1 MAIINEF
8 IDALT
13 IEIDALK
20 KGKGGSIVTVYNGE
34 LIRQTLDLHIYKF
47 RLENFLVAID
57 DTPASLEVNGKEYEC
72 NIISIVG
79 QQVQISVEQKLGER
93 IPMAKIKTNTWYL
106 LESLKNKYEDNL
118 SSQSRFENSNKLFED
133 QNSNI
138 DGSHFETSYSRN
150 GNPTNKSQHKAI
162 KSSINEFI
170 SIIWGPPGTGK
181 TVTVAK
187 AIESHLNLG
196 RKVLLLSHSNNA
208 VDQALIKVAA
218 QMKNTYYPEGQIVR
232 LGTPKPE
239 MLSTIEAEFPLVLIE
254 KIAEF
259 KSQELIKEKEELT
272 RQIVRIE
279 ETRKSFEFIITLNYE
294 IENLAKQLNNLLS
307 EKSAQEEKIESAE
320 SDIETL
326 NDEIKEFKNKLIK
339 AKEAGF
345 LKRTFL
351 GLDPEKIEA
360 KLKSST
366 SSVSIKSNQLSNLG
380 EQLKQLNQS
389 IKSFKLERDIKER
402 ELSKQ
407 LINIDKT
414 LSEVQSELNEFD
426 SARAEIQAMLDEIN
440 KAIEEIKVKILSDAK
455 LVATT
460 LTKSYIAKEIETI
473 DFDILIVDEV
483 SMAPMPMLYWAASK
497 VKKGITIVGD
507 FKQLPPICISDDDLA
522 KKWLGRSIFDQLG
535 ISEISKARERVKL
548 LDIQYRMNP
557 AISEIPRTHIY
568 ENLLKDGETANDKWK
583 DDGFIGETPICL
595 IDTSPHN
602 PWCSQLEAGG
612 RFNLISALVCVNLV
626 EKISDSFTNEESIG
640 IITPYRNQA
649 RLILKILEEREISN
663 SNVRVNT
670 VHSFQ
675 GGEETA
681 IIFDSVEGEGAK
693 KWSMINEFNNVES
706 AKLLLNVAMTRA
718 ESKLYVVA
726 NCDFISRNFDSNCL
740 FMDVLRHFI
749 SKGTEIKSTELI
761 SDLRDEN
768 FDCWIEKFNFLEDR
782 PENFGISYTGEE
794 FWPAFHNDL
803 AHAQNELIIFSPFLT
818 SDRFGKLHLIFT
830 QLLNKGINIYL
841 ITLPPNQQ
849 PIAMQ
854 GSKEVIIKLREMGVT
869 VKFRQS
875 MHEKIAI
882 IDREFKW
889 IGSLNILSHNSN
901 KEYMERVKGES
912 SANEI
917 FDKFDLEELLINRN
931 INGGFCPTCQAKGE
945 TNFIVPKYSRRNR
958 QHFYSCEKWSS
969 ECHFTANIKIKTL
982 DDVEQDS
989 TGRRKKRSTPIKQ
1002 STQRQPTS
1010 TNSEEQTDLF
1020 GNKTVGRQWESKLL
1034 YWSSVELSGYTYSRK
1049 KNAWWKRK

>member
-1 MAIINEF
+1 MTIINEF
-8 IDALT
+8 IDALG
-13 IEIDALK
+13 IEIEALK
-20 KGKGGSIVTVYNGE
+20 KGKGGNITAIYNGE
-34 LIRQTLDLHIYKF
+34 LIRQTLDLYIYQF

-57 DTPASLEVNGKEYEC
+57 DTPASLEVSGKEYEC

-79 QQVQISVEQKLGER
+79 QQVQVSVEQKLGES

-106 LESLKNKYEDNL
+106 LERLKKKYEDNL
-118 SSQSRFENSNKLFED
+118 NSQSRFENSNKLFED

-138 DGSHFETSYSRN
+138 DESYFEPSFSKN
-150 GNPTNKSQHKAI
+150 GDQTNRSQYEAI
-162 KSSINEFI
+162 KSSINDFI

-218 QMKNTYYPEGQIVR
+218 QMKDTYYPEGQIVR

-239 MLSTIEAEFPLVLIE
+239 MLNTIETEFPLVLIE

-259 KSQELIKEKEELT
+259 KSQELLKEKEELT
-272 RQIVRIE
+272 RQIVNIE
-279 ETRKSFEFIITLNYE
+279 ESKKSFEIIITLNGE
-294 IENLAKQLNNLLS
+294 IENLTKQLNKLLS
-307 EKSAQEEKIESAE
+307 EKSVQEKNIKFAE

-326 NDEIKEFKNKLIK
+326 NDEIEELKDKLIK
-339 AKEAGF
+339 ANEAGF

-360 KLKSST
+360 KLKSAISAT
-366 SSVSIKSNQLSNLG
+366 SLKSNQLSNLG
-380 EQLKQLNQS
+380 EQLKQLKQS
-389 IKSFKLERDIKER
+389 IDPLQLESKIKER
-402 ELSKQ
+402 QLSEL
-407 LINIDKT
+407 LTNVDKT
-414 LSEVQSELNEFD
+414 LSEVQSELNNFD
-426 SARAEIQAMLDEIN
+426 LARTEIQERLDEIN

-455 LVATT
+455 LVSTT

-473 DFDILIVDEV
+473 NFDILIVDEV

-497 VKKGITIVGD
+497 AKKGITIVGD

-535 ISEISKARERVKL
+535 ISEISKATQRVKL

-557 AISEIPRTHIY
+557 AISEIPRTYIY
-568 ENLLKDGETANDKWK
+568 ENLLKDGETANEKWK

-602 PWCSQLEAGG
+602 PWCSQIEAGG
-612 RFNLISALVCVNLV
+612 RFNLISALVCVNLADR
-626 EKISDSFTNEESIG
+626 ISKSFSNEETIG

-649 RLILKILEEREISN
+649 RLILKIIEERGISN
-663 SNVRVNT
+663 SNIRVNT

-726 NCDFISRNFDSNCL
+726 NCNFISRNFKPNTL
-740 FMDVLRHFI
+740 FMEVIRHFI

-768 FDCWIEKFNFLEDR
+768 FDYWIEMLNSLENR
-782 PENFGISYTGEE
+782 PENFGISYNDEE
-794 FWPAFHNDL
+794 FWPAFYNDL

-830 QLLNKGINIYL
+830 QLLNKGVDIYL
-841 ITLPPNQQ
+841 ITRSPNQQ
-849 PIAMQ
+849 PITMK
-854 GSKEVIIKLREMGVT
+854 GSKEVIIKLKEMGVT

-882 IDREFKW
+882 IDREIKW

-901 KEYMERVKGES
+901 KEYMERMKGES
-912 SANEI
+912 SAKEI
-917 FDKFDLEELLINRN
+917 FDKFNLEELLINQN
-931 INGGFCPTCQAKGE
+931 INGEFCPTCQAKGE

-958 QHFYSCEKWSS
+958 QFFYSCESWP
-969 ECHFTANIKIKTL
+969 ECKFTANIKIKTL
-982 DDVEQDS
+982 DDVKQDS
-989 TGRRKKRSTPIKQ
+989 TGRRKKRPVPTKQ
-1002 STQRQPTS
+1002 KTQRQSTS
-1010 TNSEEQTDLF
+1010 TNSEVQLDLF
-1020 GNKTVGRQWESKLL
+1020 GNETVGRQWESKLL
-1034 YWSSVELSGYTYSRK
+1034 YWSSVKLPGYSYSRK